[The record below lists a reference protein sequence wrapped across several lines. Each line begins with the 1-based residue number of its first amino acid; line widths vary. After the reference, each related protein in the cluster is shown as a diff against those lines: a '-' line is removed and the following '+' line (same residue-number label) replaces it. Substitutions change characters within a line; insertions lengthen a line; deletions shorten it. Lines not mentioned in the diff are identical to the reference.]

1 MIYGWVAQWG
11 VLTLHHSGVLGS
23 ILKSCYCQ
31 CLVYVRVLFVTMGS
45 LFMVVQKHAVGGLA
59 MLNCPLSVNVCVWCP
74 AMNAL
79 YSCVL
84 FGVPRMGTVTLI
96 RIKPVF

>member
-31 CLVYVRVLFVTMGS
+31 CLVYVRVLFVTVWV
-45 LFMVVQKHAVGGLA
+45 LCLW
-59 MLNCPLSVNVCVWCP
+59 LSKTCRWWTGYAKLPPKCVCVYG
-74 AMNAL
+74 AL
-79 YSCVL
+79 Q
-84 FGVPRMGTVTLI
+84 
-96 RIKPVF
+96 